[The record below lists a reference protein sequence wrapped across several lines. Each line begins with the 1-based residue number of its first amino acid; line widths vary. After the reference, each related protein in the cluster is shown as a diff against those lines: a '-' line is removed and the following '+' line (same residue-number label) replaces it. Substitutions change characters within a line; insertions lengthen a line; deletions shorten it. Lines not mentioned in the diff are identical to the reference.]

1 MVTSVRFDGPSNE
14 PPVWDGLRVKLEG
27 LSSDRDNLP
36 TTVLNGSGFYE
47 IDTGDYYMFDEENTT
62 WRKQG

>member
-1 MVTSVRFDGPSNE
+1 MITSVRFDGPNNE
-14 PPVWDGLRVKLEG
+14 PQVWDGLRVKLEG
-27 LSSDRDNLP
+27 LSSERGSLP

-47 IDTGDYYMFDEENTT
+47 IDTGDYYMFDQTNEI